1 MTKVH
6 TAVVGDPTRFAT
18 NAGASKSA
26 KRAIRRAV
34 EARRRE
40 LAINDAAEN
49 AAMDWLCFNRGLGF
63 RML

>member
-1 MTKVH
+1 M
-6 TAVVGDPTRFAT
+6 GDPTHFAT

>member
-1 MTKVH
+1 MH
-6 TAVVGDPTRFAT
+6 TAVVGDPAHFAT

-40 LAINDAAEN
+40 AAINEAAEQ
-49 AAMDWLCFNRGLGF
+49 AASDGRCSQRGA
-63 RML
+63 